1 MNFKLTSSNGR
12 LAKTDDLWIEAVIH
26 GRWVEAKV
34 YNEPSTFGVND
45 SRVSKLSI
53 SKTDSRDPNQN
64 FFPQMAYNY
73 DRGLDFDHLEDD
85 ELLCEIVKMLEMY
98 RKSHL
103 YETSDSTGENQ

>member
-26 GRWVEAKV
+26 GRWVVAKV

-85 ELLCEIVKMLEMY
+85 DLLYSIVDLLGKY
-98 RKSHL
+98 RKTHL
-103 YETSDSTGENQ
+103 YETSGENQ